1 MDFST
6 IKFFNTSKNELYLR
20 HICLN
25 YFLIAI
31 HSISTFA
38 FLGNAA
44 TSKQLRAGYIPSKY
58 FAYSSFTF
66 AKSSMSSNNTVV
78 GSSTVVKS

>member
-31 HSISTFA
+31 HSISTGSLTLA
-38 FLGNAA
+38 HSRN
-44 TSKQLRAGYIPSKY
+44 SQM
-58 FAYSSFTF
+58 SFMYGF
-66 AKSSMSSNNTVV
+66 FIVKLLFFTVV
-78 GSSTVVKS
+78 SVVNVI

>member
-44 TSKQLRAGYIPSKY
+44 TSKQLRAGYIPV
-58 FAYSSFTF
+58 FRGLHHECLEAILR
-66 AKSSMSSNNTVV
+66 KS
-78 GSSTVVKS
+78 